1 MFSNLKDEDKVY
13 RNLIGGDW
21 IIADDSK
28 LIEIKSPVDG
38 RLVGK
43 VSAMNTAE
51 VDKAVRIAKKA
62 QLEWRAVPLS
72 EKAEILH
79 RAASILENNIEE
91 ISWIIM
97 REVGK
102 DKKSA
107 MSEVERTAD
116 FIRFTADAAKN
127 LVGESLPG
135 ESFPGYKRGKIS
147 IVKRE
152 PVGVVLAISP
162 FNYPLNLAASKIAPA
177 LMAGNSVVFKPATQ
191 GSITGIHLT
200 KVFEEAGIP
209 NGVINSIT
217 GKGSEIGDHIITHPE
232 IDFIN
237 FTGSTQ
243 VGQRISKLVSMV
255 PLLMELGGKD
265 AAIVLEDADLELVA
279 NNIVSGA
286 FAYSGQR
293 CTAVKRILA
302 VEKVADKLV
311 DILKKKIEKLKIG
324 NPLEENVD
332 IVPLIDEKSA
342 DFVEDIIRDARNKGA
357 TLIIGGTREG
367 NTIYPTLFDNVTED
381 MRLAWEEPF
390 GPVLPIIRVKDKDDA
405 IKIAN
410 ESEYGLQSSVFT
422 RNINDAFY
430 VADKLE
436 VGTVQINN
444 KTERGPDH
452 FPFLGVKAS
461 GFGTQGIKYSIEAMS
476 RPKAIVINTAN
487 K

>member
-21 IIADDSK
+21 IIADDSE

-62 QLEWRAVPLS
+62 QLEWRSVPLS
-72 EKAEILH
+72 EKAEILY

-217 GKGSEIGDHIITHPE
+217 GKGSEIG
-232 IDFIN
+232 
-237 FTGSTQ
+237 
-243 VGQRISKLVSMV
+243 
-255 PLLMELGGKD
+255 
-265 AAIVLEDADLELVA
+265 
-279 NNIVSGA
+279 
-286 FAYSGQR
+286 
-293 CTAVKRILA
+293 
-302 VEKVADKLV
+302 
-311 DILKKKIEKLKIG
+311 
-324 NPLEENVD
+324 EEM
-332 IVPLIDEKSA
+332 
-342 DFVEDIIRDARNKGA
+342 
-357 TLIIGGTREG
+357 
-367 NTIYPTLFDNVTED
+367 Y
-381 MRLAWEEPF
+381 M
-390 GPVLPIIRVKDKDDA
+390 
-405 IKIAN
+405 
-410 ESEYGLQSSVFT
+410 Y
-422 RNINDAFY
+422 
-430 VADKLE
+430 
-436 VGTVQINN
+436 
-444 KTERGPDH
+444 
-452 FPFLGVKAS
+452 
-461 GFGTQGIKYSIEAMS
+461 
-476 RPKAIVINTAN
+476 
-487 K
+487 